1 MLEVAYERRVPKQV
15 NLQLLL
21 LVAYSGLLVALGVWI
36 GRRVGSTRQFFVA
49 GRSLGPLLLGATL
62 LAANIGAGSTV
73 GASSLGY
80 QYGLSAWWWVGSAG
94 IGTLLLAWWVGPRIW
109 RVAHD
114 HDLLTVG
121 DYLEWRYDA
130 RVRLAATLLLWV
142 ITPAVLAAQL
152 VAVSFI
158 LNTVADVPF
167 VWGCLAGGAVMT
179 LYFSSGGLFASAWV
193 NLVQLVVLAVGLVW
207 AVAVVGAGAGGLE
220 GVLATVPEA
229 GEFTSFVHSAGPGWH
244 YMFFLVPAF
253 MVSPGLL
260 QKVYGARDVRAVR
273 VGVGA
278 AGLLLLAFAIIPV
291 LLGMYARVWDA
302 SLVGTATDHALPLA
316 LTLGLPLGLGAL
328 GLAAV
333 FSAELSSADAVLFML
348 STSLSEDLYRR
359 FIKPGASDRD
369 VLRVARLGAIAGGV
383 LGTIL
388 AIVLG
393 SVIASLTIF
402 YSLLTV
408 SLFVPI
414 IGGLVWRR
422 PGKGAGLA
430 GLLAGVA
437 GYLLGHYFLGLPRT
451 GLWSPTT
458 LGLAA
463 SVLAY
468 VAATAAA
475 RIQSGDSDESM

>member
-1 MLEVAYERRVPKQV
+1 MNV
-15 NLQLLL
+15 QLLL
-21 LVAYSGLLVALGVWI
+21 LVAYSALLIAVGIWI
-36 GRRVGSTRQFFVA
+36 GRRVGTSDQFFVA
-49 GRSLGPLLLGATL
+49 GRGLGPVLLGATL

-73 GASSLGY
+73 GAASLGY

-109 RVAHD
+109 REARD
-114 HDLLTVG
+114 HKLLTVG

-130 RVRLAATLLLWV
+130 RVRLAATVLLWL

-158 LNTVADVPF
+158 LNTVAGVPF
-167 VWGCLAGGAVMT
+167 VWGCLVGGVVMT
-179 LYFSSGGLFASAWV
+179 LYFTGGGLLASAWV
-193 NLVQLVVLAVGLVW
+193 NIVQLAVLAVGLIW
-207 AVAVVGAGAGGLE
+207 AVVVAGIEAGGLD
-220 GVLATVPEA
+220 GVLATVAVP
-229 GEFTSFVHSAGPGWH
+229 GEFTSLVSPTGPGWH
-244 YMFFLVPAF
+244 YLFFLVPAF

-260 QKVYGARDVRAVR
+260 QKVYGARDVRTVR

-278 AGLLLLAFAIIPV
+278 AGLLLLAFAIIPA

-302 SLVGTATDHALPLA
+302 SLLGTAADNALPLV

-333 FSAELSSADAVLFML
+333 FSAELSSADAALFML

-359 FIKPGASDRD
+359 FVKPGASDGE
-369 VLRVARLGAIAGGV
+369 VLRVARLGAVAGGV
-383 LGTIL
+383 VGTLI

-414 IGGLVWRR
+414 IGGLFWRR
-422 PGKGAGLA
+422 PGRVAGLA
-430 GLLAGVA
+430 ALVAGVGGYLVGHYALGLAGRA
-437 GYLLGHYFLGLPRT
+437 
-451 GLWSPTT
+451 LWSPTT
-458 LGLAA
+458 MGLTA
-463 SVLAY
+463 S
-468 VAATAAA
+468 ATAFVVATLVARA
-475 RIQSGDSDESM
+475 RIGGS

>member
-1 MLEVAYERRVPKQV
+1 VAHERRVPNPV
-15 NLQLLL
+15 NVQLLL
-21 LVAYSGLLVALGVWI
+21 LVAYSALLVALGVWI
-36 GRRVGSTRQFFVA
+36 GRRVSSAQQFFVA
-49 GRSLGPLLLGATL
+49 GRSLGPVLLGATL

-73 GASSLGY
+73 GAASLGY
-80 QYGLSAWWWVGSAG
+80 EHGFSAWWWVGSAG

-109 RVAHD
+109 RVARE

-121 DYLEWRYDA
+121 DYLEWRYDS

-158 LNTVADVPF
+158 LNAVAGVPF
-167 VWGCLAGGAVMT
+167 VWGCLLGGVVMT
-179 LYFSSGGLFASAWV
+179 LYFTGGGLLASAWV
-193 NLVQLVVLAVGLVW
+193 NLVQLAVLALGLVG
-207 AVAVVGAGAGGLE
+207 AVVVAGAAAGGIE
-220 GVLATVPEA
+220 SVLATLPA
-229 GEFTSFVHSAGPGWH
+229 AAEFTSFVVADGPGWH

-260 QKVYGARDVRAVR
+260 QKVYGARDVRTVR
-273 VGVGA
+273 IGVGA
-278 AGLLLLAFAIIPV
+278 AGLLLLAFAIVPV

-302 SLVGTATDHALPLA
+302 SLVGTATDHALPLV
-316 LTLGLPLGLGAL
+316 LTMGLPLGLGAL

-359 FIKPGASDRD
+359 FINPGASDHE

-393 SVIASLTIF
+393 SVIVSLKIF

-414 IGGLVWRR
+414 IGGLFWRR
-422 PGKGAGLA
+422 PGMTAGLA
-430 GLLAGVA
+430 GLVAGVA
-437 GYLLGHYFLGLPRT
+437 GYLLGHYGLGP
-451 GLWSPTT
+451 GGGSLWSPTT
-458 LGLAA
+458 VGLAA
-463 SVLAY
+463 SAAAY
-468 VAATAAA
+468 LVAAVASREQPGAVKK
-475 RIQSGDSDESM
+475 RR

>member
-1 MLEVAYERRVPKQV
+1 MPNPV
-15 NLQLLL
+15 NVQLLL
-21 LVAYSGLLVALGVWI
+21 LVAYSALLVAMGVWI
-36 GRRVGSTRQFFVA
+36 GRRVGSAQQFFVA

-73 GASSLGY
+73 GAASLGY
-80 QYGLSAWWWVGSAG
+80 EYGVSAWWWVGSAG

-109 RVAHD
+109 RVARD

-121 DYLEWRYDA
+121 DYLEWRYGP

-158 LNTVADVPF
+158 LNTVAGVPF
-167 VWGCLAGGAVMT
+167 VWGCLVGGVVMT
-179 LYFSSGGLFASAWV
+179 LYFTGGGLLASAWV
-193 NLVQLVVLAVGLVW
+193 NMVQLAVLAVGLIW
-207 AVAVVGAGAGGLE
+207 AVVVAGAAAGGIE
-220 GVLATVPEA
+220 GVLATVPA
-229 GEFTSFVHSAGPGWH
+229 ASEFTSFVHPVGPGWH
-244 YMFFLVPAF
+244 YMLFLVPAF

-273 VGVGA
+273 VGVGT
-278 AGLLLLAFAIIPV
+278 AGLLLLAFAIVPV

-302 SLVGTATDHALPLA
+302 SLVSTATDHALPLV

-359 FIKPGASDRD
+359 FVKPGASDAE
-369 VLRVARLGAIAGGV
+369 VLRVARLGAVAGGI

-393 SVIASLTIF
+393 SVIGSLKIF

-414 IGGLVWRR
+414 IGGLFWRR
-422 PGKGAGLA
+422 PGKAAGLA
-430 GLLAGVA
+430 ALLAGVA
-437 GYLLGHYFLGLPRT
+437 GYLLGHYGFDLAGT

-458 LGLAA
+458 MGLAA
-463 SVLAY
+463 SATAY
-468 VAATAAA
+468 VVATVVAP
-475 RIQSGDSDESM
+475 QQPDEFPELM

>member
-1 MLEVAYERRVPKQV
+1 MNVQF
-15 NLQLLL
+15 LL
-21 LVAYSGLLVALGVWI
+21 LVAYSALLVGVGVWI
-36 GRRVGSTRQFFVA
+36 GRRVGSTSQFFVA
-49 GRSLGPLLLGATL
+49 GRGLGPVLLGATL

-73 GASSLGY
+73 GAASLGY
-80 QYGLSAWWWVGSAG
+80 RFGFSAWWWVGSAG
-94 IGTLLLAWWVGPRIW
+94 IGTLILAWWVGPRIW
-109 RVAHD
+109 EVARD
-114 HDLLTVG
+114 NELLTVG

-158 LNTVADVPF
+158 LNTVAGVPF
-167 VWGCLAGGAVMT
+167 LWGCVVGGVVMT
-179 LYFSSGGLFASAWV
+179 LYFTGGGLLASAWV
-193 NLVQLVVLAVGLVW
+193 NMVQLAVLAVGLVW
-207 AVAVVGAGAGGLE
+207 AVAVVGAEAGGLE
-220 GVLATVPEA
+220 GVLATVPA
-229 GEFTSFVHSAGPGWH
+229 GSEFANFVHPDGPGWH

-260 QKVYGARDVRAVR
+260 QKVYGARDLRTIR
-273 VGVGA
+273 LGVGA
-278 AGLLLLAFAIIPV
+278 AGLLLLAFAIVPV

-302 SLVGTATDHALPLA
+302 SLVFPATDHALPLV

-359 FIKPGASDRD
+359 FVNPGASDAE

-383 LGTIL
+383 LGTLL

-393 SVIASLTIF
+393 SVIASLKIF
-402 YSLLTV
+402 YALLTV

-414 IGGLVWRR
+414 IGGLFWRR
-422 PGKGAGLA
+422 PGAAAGLI
-430 GLLAGVA
+430 GLIAGVA
-437 GYLLGHYFLGLPRT
+437 GYLLGHYGLGLGGD

-458 LGLAA
+458 MGLVA
-463 SVLAY
+463 SVTAY
-468 VAATAAA
+468 AATTLVAPS
-475 RIQSGDSDESM
+475 RSSDVQELM